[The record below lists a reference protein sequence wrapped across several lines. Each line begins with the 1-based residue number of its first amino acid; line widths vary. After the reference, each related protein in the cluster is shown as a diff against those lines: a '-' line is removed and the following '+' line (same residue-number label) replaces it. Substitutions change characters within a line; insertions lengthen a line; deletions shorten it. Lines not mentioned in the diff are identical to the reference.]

1 MTEDSKEKKPL
12 RLSGSGRLEMK
23 KPGSSSGQ
31 VRQSFS
37 HGRSKTVTVEVK
49 KKKRTIGSPK
59 KKITTSIPAS
69 EKKVSE
75 KIDPKNSTKKSLPK
89 KETDSGSK
97 ARVVLKALTDDEKMA
112 RARALEDSKKASQ
125 LARKKAEEVATIK
138 IKEEAEAEAERIAAA
153 AREET
158 EFKRKRSE
166 DEARKKAAAAAARRL
181 GEKDS
186 SESNEDFDQDESR
199 RKKSGRSELKK
210 VVSKNRGV
218 NRRRS
223 GKVTISQAL
232 DDTER
237 TRSLA
242 SVRRQR
248 EREKRQA
255 KEQSTSETRS
265 KVYRDVLIPDTISV
279 QELANRMSER
289 GADVVKSLMKMGVMV
304 TINQS
309 IDADTAELIVEEFG
323 HRPKRF
329 SESDVEIGFL
339 TGKDDKDSEKVLRP
353 PIVTI
358 MGHVDHGKTSL
369 LDSLRESEI
378 TSSEAGGITQ
388 HIGAYQV
395 NLPSNQQITFLDTP
409 GHEAFTSMRA
419 RGAKV
424 TDIVVLVVA
433 ADDGV
438 MPQTI
443 EAIKHAKSAE
453 TPLIVA
459 INKIDKQGANVE
471 KIKQDLLKH
480 EVFVEDM
487 GGDILSV
494 EISATKKQ
502 GLDKLLEAILL
513 QSELMDLKA
522 NNSLSAEGIVIE
534 SKVERGKGSVA
545 TVIVQRGRLEVG
557 DVIVAGKEWGKVRAL
572 INDRGISI
580 SEVVP
585 GQPVEVLGLTGTPE
599 AGDDFGV
606 IENESRAREISSF
619 RISEVR
625 KNEAARAASSKGT
638 LEQMFLKKDGEEAS
652 VLSILIKTDVHGSL
666 EAIDGAINNLS
677 TSEVSVNVIH
687 GAVGGI
693 NESDISLALASNAL
707 VIGFNVRAN
716 AQAREKAKLDGVDIR
731 YYSII
736 YDLINEV
743 KSIMSGM
750 LEPTIKEIML
760 GQARVKEV
768 FSVSKVGKVAG
779 CEVTDGVAKRNA
791 KVRLLRDEIVIY
803 ESTIETLKHFKDDAK
818 EVKSGSDC
826 GIGIA
831 NYQDVQKGDIIE
843 IFETE
848 EIARSL

>member
-12 RLSGSGRLEMK
+12 RLSGSGKLEMK

-49 KKKRTIGSPK
+49 KKKRATASPK
-59 KKITTSIPAS
+59 KRVATNFSVA
-69 EKKVSE
+69 EKKPVE
-75 KIDPKNSTKKSLPK
+75 KIDLKNESKKSASK
-89 KETDSGSK
+89 NESESK
-97 ARVVLKALTDDEKMA
+97 ARVVLKALTDDEKIA

-138 IKEEAEAEAERIAAA
+138 IKEEAEAEAERLAAA
-153 AREET
+153 AREEV
-158 EFKRKRSE
+158 ESKRKRSE

-181 GEKDS
+181 GERDTPNN
-186 SESNEDFDQDESR
+186 NEDFDEDESR
-199 RKKSGRSELKK
+199 RKKSGRGESKK

-255 KEQSTSETRS
+255 KEQSLTETRS

-339 TGKDDKDSEKVLRP
+339 TGKDDKDSEKVTRP

-369 LDSLRESEI
+369 LDALRKSEI

-395 NLPSNQQITFLDTP
+395 NLQSSQQITFLDTP

-459 INKIDKQGANVE
+459 INKIDKQGANIE
-471 KIKQDLLKH
+471 RIKQDLLKH
-480 EVFVEDM
+480 EVFIEDM

-522 NNSLSAEGIVIE
+522 NDSLSAEGIVIE
-534 SKVERGKGSVA
+534 SKVERGRGSVA
-545 TVIVQRGRLEVG
+545 TVIVQRGRLKVG

-572 INDRGISI
+572 INDRGVNIN
-580 SEVVP
+580 EVVP
-585 GQPVEVLGLTGTPE
+585 GQPVEILGLTGTPE

-625 KNEAARAASSKGT
+625 KNEAARAASSKGS
-638 LEQMFLKKDGEEAS
+638 LEQMFLKKEGEDAS
-652 VLSILIKTDVHGSL
+652 VLSVLIKTDVHGSL
-666 EAIDGAINNLS
+666 EAIDGAINKLS
-677 TSEVSVNVIH
+677 TSEVSVGVVH

-693 NESDISLALASNAL
+693 NESDVSLALASNAL
-707 VIGFNVRAN
+707 IVGFNVRAN
-716 AQAREKAKLDGVDIR
+716 AQAREKAKLEGVDIR

-736 YDLINEV
+736 YDLINEI

-750 LEPTIKEIML
+750 LDPTIKENML

-779 CEVTDGVAKRNA
+779 CEVIDGLARRNA

-831 NYQDVQKGDIIE
+831 NYQDVQKGDLLE

>member
-1 MTEDSKEKKPL
+1 
-12 RLSGSGRLEMK
+12 
-23 KPGSSSGQ
+23 
-31 VRQSFS
+31 
-37 HGRSKTVTVEVK
+37 
-49 KKKRTIGSPK
+49 
-59 KKITTSIPAS
+59 
-69 EKKVSE
+69 
-75 KIDPKNSTKKSLPK
+75 
-89 KETDSGSK
+89 
-97 ARVVLKALTDDEKMA
+97 DDEKIA

-138 IKEEAEAEAERIAAA
+138 IKEEAEAEAERLAAD
-153 AREET
+153 AREEL

-181 GEKDS
+181 GEKDVVDN
-186 SESNEDFDQDESR
+186 NEDFDQDEIR
-199 RKKSGRSELKK
+199 RKKSGRSESKK
-210 VVSKNRGV
+210 VVSKNRGF

-255 KEQSTSETRS
+255 KEQSLTETRS

-339 TGKDDKDSEKVLRP
+339 TGKDDKDSEKVTRP

-369 LDSLRESEI
+369 LDVLRESEI

-443 EAIKHAKSAE
+443 EAIQHARSAQ
-453 TPLIVA
+453 TPIIVA

-471 KIKQDLLKH
+471 RIKQDLLKH

-487 GGDILSV
+487 GGEILSV
-494 EISATKKQ
+494 EISAIKKQ

-522 NNSLSAEGIVIE
+522 NDTLSAEGIVIE
-534 SKVERGKGSVA
+534 SKVEIGRGSVA
-545 TVIVQRGRLEVG
+545 TVIVQRGKLKVG

-572 INDRGISI
+572 VNDRGANIT
-580 SEVVP
+580 EVVP
-585 GQPVEVLGLTGTPE
+585 GQPVEILGLTGTPE

-625 KNEAARAASSKGT
+625 KNEAARAASSKGS
-638 LEQMFLKKDGEEAS
+638 LEQMFLKKEGEDAS
-652 VLSILIKTDVHGSL
+652 VLSVLIKTDVHGSL
-666 EAIDGAINNLS
+666 EAIDGAINKLS
-677 TSEVSVNVIH
+677 TSEVSVGVIH

-707 VIGFNVRAN
+707 IIGFNVRAN
-716 AQAREKAKLDGVDIR
+716 AQAREKAKLEGVDIR

-736 YDLINEV
+736 YDLINEI

-750 LEPTIKEIML
+750 LDPTIKENML

-779 CEVTDGVAKRNA
+779 CEVTDGLARRNA

-831 NYQDVQKGDIIE
+831 NYQDVQKGDILE

>member
-12 RLSGSGRLEMK
+12 RLSGSGKLEVR
-23 KPGSSSGQ
+23 KPGTSSGQ

-49 KKKRTIGSPK
+49 KKRATGSFKKSINKKAPILEEKETGGLK
-59 KKITTSIPAS
+59 KKNGLNKPA
-69 EKKVSE
+69 
-75 KIDPKNSTKKSLPK
+75 IK
-89 KETDSGSK
+89 KETDSSSK
-97 ARVVLKALTDDEKMA
+97 ARVVLKALTDDEKVA
-112 RARALEDSKKASQ
+112 RARALEDSKKASD
-125 LARKKAEEVATIK
+125 LARKKAEEVASNK
-138 IKEEAEAEAERIAAA
+138 IKEEAAVEAERKAAA
-153 AREET
+153 EREEL
-158 EFKRKRSE
+158 EFNRKRSE

-181 GEKDS
+181 GDKGAQDTAD
-186 SESNEDFDQDESR
+186 DFDQDEG
-199 RKKSGRSELKK
+199 RKKKPGRGDLKK
-210 VVSKNRGV
+210 VISKTRGTL
-218 NRRRS
+218 RRRS
-223 GKVTISQAL
+223 GKVTISEAL

-255 KEQSTSETRS
+255 KEQVISDTRS
-265 KVYRDVLIPDTISV
+265 KVYRDVLIPDSISV

-289 GADVVKSLMKMGVMV
+289 GADVIKSLMKMGVMV

-369 LDSLRESEI
+369 LDALRESEI
-378 TSSEAGGITQ
+378 ASGETGGITQ

-395 NLPSNQQITFLDTP
+395 QLPSKQQITFLDTP

-443 EAIKHAKSAE
+443 EAIKHAKAAD

-459 INKIDKQGANVE
+459 INKIDKQGANTD
-471 KIKQDLLKH
+471 KIKQDLLSH
-480 EVFVEDM
+480 EVFIEDM

-494 EISATKKQ
+494 EISALKKQ
-502 GLDKLLEAILL
+502 GLDKLLEAIVL

-522 NNSLSAEGIVIE
+522 NDSLSAEGIVIE
-534 SKVERGKGSVA
+534 SKVERGRGSVA
-545 TVIVQRGRLEVG
+545 TIIVQRGRLEVG
-557 DVIVAGKEWGKVRAL
+557 DVVVAGKEWGKVRAL
-572 INDRGISI
+572 LNDRGNNITR
-580 SEVVP
+580 VLP
-585 GQPVEVLGLTGTPE
+585 GQPAEILGLTGTPL

-606 IENESRAREISSF
+606 VENESRAKEISSF
-619 RISEVR
+619 RISELR
-625 KNEAARAASSKGT
+625 KNEAARAASSKGS
-638 LEQMFLKKDGEEAS
+638 LEQMFLKKEGED
-652 VLSILIKTDVHGSL
+652 LSELCVLIKTDVHGSL
-666 EAIDGAINNLS
+666 EAIDGAINKLA
-677 TSEVSVNVIH
+677 TSEVSVRLIH

-693 NESDISLALASNAL
+693 NESDISLAIASNAL

-716 AQAREKAKLDGVDIR
+716 AQAREKAKLENVEIS
-731 YYSII
+731 YFSII
-736 YDLINEV
+736 YDLINHV
-743 KSIMSGM
+743 KAIMSGM
-750 LEPTIKEIML
+750 LEPTIKENML
-760 GQARVKEV
+760 GQAKVKEV

-779 CEVTDGVAKRNA
+779 CEVTDGLAKRNA
-791 KVRLLRDEIVIY
+791 KVRLLRDEVVIY

-831 NYQDVQKGDIIE
+831 NYQDVQKGDVLE

>member
-1 MTEDSKEKKPL
+1 MYGTHTLK
-12 RLSGSGRLEMK
+12 
-23 KPGSSSGQ
+23 
-31 VRQSFS
+31 
-37 HGRSKTVTVEVK
+37 
-49 KKKRTIGSPK
+49 
-59 KKITTSIPAS
+59 
-69 EKKVSE
+69 
-75 KIDPKNSTKKSLPK
+75 
-89 KETDSGSK
+89 
-97 ARVVLKALTDDEKMA
+97 KALINIEK
-112 RARALEDSKKASQ
+112 Q
-125 LARKKAEEVATIK
+125 NYQARKKAEEVATIK
-138 IKEEAEAEAERIAAA
+138 IKEEAEAEAERLAAD
-153 AREET
+153 AREEL

-181 GEKDS
+181 GEKDVVDN
-186 SESNEDFDQDESR
+186 NEDFDQDEIR
-199 RKKSGRSELKK
+199 RKKSGRSESKK
-210 VVSKNRGV
+210 VVSKNRGF

-255 KEQSTSETRS
+255 KEQSLTETRS

-339 TGKDDKDSEKVLRP
+339 TGKDDKDSEKVTRP

-369 LDSLRESEI
+369 LDVLRESEI

-443 EAIKHAKSAE
+443 EAIQHARSAQ
-453 TPLIVA
+453 TPIIVA

-471 KIKQDLLKH
+471 RIKQDLLKH

-487 GGDILSV
+487 GGEILSV
-494 EISATKKQ
+494 EISAIKKQ

-522 NNSLSAEGIVIE
+522 NDTLSAEGIVIE
-534 SKVERGKGSVA
+534 SKVEIGRGSVA
-545 TVIVQRGRLEVG
+545 TVIVQRGKLKVG

-572 INDRGISI
+572 VNDRGANIT
-580 SEVVP
+580 EVVP
-585 GQPVEVLGLTGTPE
+585 GQPVEILGLTGTPE

-625 KNEAARAASSKGT
+625 KNEAARAASSKGS
-638 LEQMFLKKDGEEAS
+638 LEQMFLKKEGEDAS
-652 VLSILIKTDVHGSL
+652 VLSVLIKTDVHGSL
-666 EAIDGAINNLS
+666 EAIDGAINKLS
-677 TSEVSVNVIH
+677 TSEVSVGVIH

-707 VIGFNVRAN
+707 IIGFNVRAN
-716 AQAREKAKLDGVDIR
+716 AQAREKAKLEGVDIR

-736 YDLINEV
+736 YDLINEI

-750 LEPTIKEIML
+750 LDPTIKENML

-779 CEVTDGVAKRNA
+779 CEVTDGLARRNA

-831 NYQDVQKGDIIE
+831 NYQDVQKGDILE

>member
-12 RLSGSGRLEMK
+12 RLSGSGKLEMK
-23 KPGSSSGQ
+23 KPGTSSGQ

-49 KKKRTIGSPK
+49 KKRTQGTINK
-59 KKITTSIPAS
+59 SIPKS
-69 EKKVSE
+69 NFSEDKKEKKPIKVENNFKKPFKDKDSE
-75 KIDPKNSTKKSLPK
+75 ST
-89 KETDSGSK
+89 SK
-97 ARVVLKALTDDEKMA
+97 ARVVLKALTDDEKIA
-112 RARALEDSKKASQ
+112 RARALEDSKKASD
-125 LARKKAEEVATIK
+125 LARKKAEEVASIK
-138 IKEEAEAEAERIAAA
+138 IKEEEAVEAERAAA
-153 AREET
+153 AEREEL
-158 EFKRKRSE
+158 EHQRKQKE
-166 DEARKKAAAAAARRL
+166 DEARKKAEEAAARRL
-181 GEKDS
+181 GEKETADTSDDS
-186 SESNEDFDQDESR
+186 DQDENRKR
-199 RKKSGRSELKK
+199 RPGRGDLKK
-210 VVSKNRGV
+210 VVSKNRGTG
-218 NRRRS
+218 RRRS
-223 GKVTISQAL
+223 GKVTISEAL

-255 KEQSTSETRS
+255 QEQTTPEVRS

-289 GADVVKSLMKMGVMV
+289 GADVIKSLMKMGVMV

-309 IDADTAELIVEEFG
+309 VDADTAELIVGEFG

-339 TGKDDKDSEKVLRP
+339 TGKDDKDSEKVERP
-353 PIVTI
+353 PIVTV

-369 LDSLRESEI
+369 LDALRESEI

-395 NLPSNQQITFLDTP
+395 TLPKNQIVTFLDTP

-443 EAIKHAKSAE
+443 EAIQHAKAAE
-453 TPLIVA
+453 TPIIVA
-459 INKIDKQGANVE
+459 VNKIDKQGANPD

-494 EISATKKQ
+494 EISALKKQ

-513 QSELMDLKA
+513 QAELMDLKA
-522 NNSLSAEGIVIE
+522 NDSLSAEGIVIE
-534 SKVERGKGSVA
+534 SKVERGRGSVA
-545 TVIVQRGRLEVG
+545 TILVQRGRLEIG

-572 INDRGISI
+572 LDDKGSNI

-585 GQPVEVLGLTGTPE
+585 GQPAEVLGLTGTPE

-619 RISEVR
+619 RLSEVR
-625 KNEAARAASSKGT
+625 KNEAARAASSKGS
-638 LEQMFLKKDGEEAS
+638 LEQMFQKKEGHDAGELC
-652 VLSILIKTDVHGSL
+652 VLIKTDVHGSL
-666 EAIDGAINNLS
+666 EAIDGAINNLT
-677 TSEVSVNVIH
+677 TSEVSVRTIH

-693 NESDISLALASNAL
+693 NESDIALALASNAL
-707 VIGFNVRAN
+707 VVGFNVRAN
-716 AQAREKAKLDGVDIR
+716 AQARDKAKIEGVDVR
-731 YYSII
+731 YFSII
-736 YDLINEV
+736 YDLVNDI

-750 LEPTIKEIML
+750 LEPTIKENML

-768 FSVSKVGKVAG
+768 FSVSKIGKVAG
-779 CEVTDGVAKRNA
+779 CEVTDGLAKRNA
-791 KVRLLRDEIVIY
+791 KVRLLRDDVVIY

-826 GIGIA
+826 GIGLA
-831 NYQDVQKGDIIE
+831 NYQDVQKGDILE